1 MNTTTLCLAHTALL
15 LPASPCFAE
24 EVLETW
30 TSDEDATRVKF
41 DQCGDALCGNV
52 VKPGSDVKDKVG
64 RRLFY
69 DMRRDGTRSRS
80 GKAGQPRERLMP
92 ARSISCRATWRSQPG
107 ASSPHERRTTPG
119 CRCAHPGYACCG

>member
-1 MNTTTLCLAHTALL
+1 MNTTALYLAHTALL
-15 LPASPCFAE
+15 LAASPCFAE
-24 EVLETW
+24 EVLGTW
-30 TSDEDATRVKF
+30 TSDEDAMRVKF
-41 DQCGDALCGNV
+41 DQCDDALRGNV
-52 VKPGSDVKDKVG
+52 VWVKPGSDVKAKVG

-107 ASSPHERRTTPG
+107 VVSCNDVEYR
-119 CRCAHPGYACCG
+119 ACGAPCEN